1 MSVNIKCQST
11 SSCVQHLSLGL
22 IIIRNLELKP
32 QWKDFNSDS
41 FLLVKGL
48 QVFVLSW
55 FSSPLE
61 NQYQHLMLAFKN
73 FLIKSYQVILGFFFL
88 QKYYAQFLVIF
99 TTTSEEQGMFCL
111 YNLKN
116 IEFGYRKL
124 PRLESSS
131 LKRIE
136 EQEPRQIQL
145 YGAERVRVR

>member
-1 MSVNIKCQST
+1 MFDEK
-11 SSCVQHLSLGL
+11 LLG
-22 IIIRNLELKP
+22 
-32 QWKDFNSDS
+32 
-41 FLLVKGL
+41 
-48 QVFVLSW
+48 
-55 FSSPLE
+55 
-61 NQYQHLMLAFKN
+61 Y
-73 FLIKSYQVILGFFFL
+73 LGFFFL

>member
-1 MSVNIKCQST
+1 
-11 SSCVQHLSLGL
+11 
-22 IIIRNLELKP
+22 
-32 QWKDFNSDS
+32 
-41 FLLVKGL
+41 
-48 QVFVLSW
+48 
-55 FSSPLE
+55 
-61 NQYQHLMLAFKN
+61 MLAFKN
-73 FLIKSYQVILGFFFL
+73 FLIKSYSVILGFFFL

-116 IEFGYRKL
+116 IEFGYKKL

-145 YGAERVRVR
+145 YGAERVRVRWRRGVYGVGWGVEGHEGGGGEIRWENVRQEEGEIFF

>member
-1 MSVNIKCQST
+1 
-11 SSCVQHLSLGL
+11 
-22 IIIRNLELKP
+22 
-32 QWKDFNSDS
+32 
-41 FLLVKGL
+41 
-48 QVFVLSW
+48 
-55 FSSPLE
+55 
-61 NQYQHLMLAFKN
+61 MLAFKN
-73 FLIKSYQVILGFFFL
+73 FLIKSYSVILGFFFL

-116 IEFGYRKL
+116 IEFGYKKL